1 MTVKDGRLPG
11 SGVAPSS
18 IIIVWFYQNL
28 VNIYTSN
35 SQFFHGFPLRKNKST
50 RNNKKK
56 QTSRNFSVSLTSS
69 YSNNSY
75 QTKRLPVLSC
85 GHRAKSAEWMGRNRA
100 GGLAPSPKVL
110 RCSTKLIF
118 SRILPR
124 KIPLCLFEKT
134 CDDMMIWSDHVLWKY
149 SMASLGL
156 AGSQS
161 RNTQG
166 LCTVFATW
174 LRLKNFKRSVS
185 CIFILRLQFKF
196 IF

>member
-1 MTVKDGRLPG
+1 MAACLGP
-11 SGVAPSS
+11 VAPSS

-50 RNNKKK
+50 RNNKK

-69 YSNNSY
+69 SSNSY

-85 GHRAKSAEWMGRNRA
+85 GHRAKSAERMGRNRA
-100 GGLAPSPKVL
+100 GGPAPSPKVL

-134 CDDMMIWSDHVLWKY
+134 CDMMIWFYHVLWKY

-161 RNTQG
+161 WQYPG
-166 LCTVFATW
+166 LVYSFCNVAATE
-174 LRLKNFKRSVS
+174 KFQTFSVLYIHS
-185 CIFILRLQFKF
+185 TITI
-196 IF
+196 

>member
-1 MTVKDGRLPG
+1 MAAACLGP
-11 SGVAPSS
+11 VAPSS

-69 YSNNSY
+69 SNNSY

-85 GHRAKSAEWMGRNRA
+85 GHRAKSAERMGRNIKPRDPRQVPRSCA
-100 GGLAPSPKVL
+100 APRSWFSQEFCQERSLSVCL
-110 RCSTKLIF
+110 RRPATTWWSGSIMIYESTRWRL
-118 SRILPR
+118 LVWLDPN
-124 KIPLCLFEKT
+124 P
-134 CDDMMIWSDHVLWKY
+134 
-149 SMASLGL
+149 G
-156 AGSQS
+156 
-161 RNTQG
+161 NTQG